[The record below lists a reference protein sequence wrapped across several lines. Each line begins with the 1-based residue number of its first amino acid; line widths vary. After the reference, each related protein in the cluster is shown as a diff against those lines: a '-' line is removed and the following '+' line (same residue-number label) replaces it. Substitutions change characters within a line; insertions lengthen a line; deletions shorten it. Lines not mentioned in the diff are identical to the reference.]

1 MESAPL
7 ASLRKGSYTL
17 FQLVITINQKNVSRL
32 SRSYQTHSHNIHFK
46 IMGLRLTIERS
57 YQTHSNNIRFKMTE
71 LFRRFSRRRN
81 MSSSR
86 IHCCYI
92 QSLRK
97 NISLS
102 KMRCFVVQSSALGL
116 KKKVCPF
123 LLLENSRPLSPLRE
137 SQTPLSSSGTPDFL
151 SAYLGTDS
159 LT

>member
-17 FQLVITINQKNVSRL
+17 FQLVVTINQKNVSRL

-92 QSLRK
+92 VIGTQFKEKHILEQESFKKHEFLLYWLCQSLWLCGPK
-97 NISLS
+97 QT
-102 KMRCFVVQSSALGL
+102 V
-116 KKKVCPF
+116 
-123 LLLENSRPLSPLRE
+123 ENSERDGNTRP
-137 SQTPLSSSGTPDFL
+137 PDL
-151 SAYLGTDS
+151 PPEKSVCRS
-159 LT
+159 RSNS

>member
-46 IMGLRLTIERS
+46 MTGLV
-57 YQTHSNNIRFKMTE
+57 
-71 LFRRFSRRRN
+71 RRFSRRRN

-92 QSLRK
+92 IIGSEFKGKHFLEQDELLCCAI
-97 NISLS
+97 ISS
-102 KMRCFVVQSSALGL
+102 GL
-116 KKKVCPF
+116 KERSVCPF
-123 LLLENSRPLSPLRE
+123 LLLDNSRPLS
-137 SQTPLSSSGTPDFL
+137 TPQKPHISFSSWGTPDFL
-151 SAYLGTDS
+151 LICLG
-159 LT
+159 

>member
-92 QSLRK
+92 VIGTQFKEKHILEQESFKKHEFLLYWLCQSLWLCGPK
-97 NISLS
+97 
-102 KMRCFVVQSSALGL
+102 QT
-116 KKKVCPF
+116 
-123 LLLENSRPLSPLRE
+123 LENSSRDWDTRPCDLPLEKSVCRPG
-137 SQTPLSSSGTPDFL
+137 SNS
-151 SAYLGTDS
+151 
-159 LT
+159 